1 MNSASDILTKTA
13 LGAAGGMAGTMA
25 IRELM
30 TTTQQDVPSA
40 VPPIREDPG
49 EFLVDWAEEKFPD
62 SARHYI
68 PEGADKAAAGALAMG
83 YGLAFGAAYG
93 LLRPRGGNPI
103 VEGLAL
109 GAACWAAGYLGWL
122 PALGLMRPVTRQTPA
137 QVAGPL
143 MEHLVYGMA
152 TVAVFDLLRECVDSR
167 FSSEA

>member
-1 MNSASDILTKTA
+1 MNTATDILTKTA

-25 IRELM
+25 LRELM
-30 TTTQQDVPSA
+30 TKTQQDVPSA
-40 VPPIREDPG
+40 VPPICEDPG

-62 SARHYI
+62 SARQYI
-68 PEGADKAAAGALAMG
+68 PDKAAASALAMG

-109 GAACWAAGYLGWL
+109 GATCWAAGYLGWL
-122 PALGLMRPVTRQTPA
+122 PALGLMPPVTRQTPA
-137 QVAGPL
+137 QIAGPL
-143 MEHLVYGMA
+143 MEHLVYGVA

-167 FSSEA
+167 LSSEA